1 MAVNI
6 HLEVRG
12 LQILNNCPT
21 YTTQGYSNDP
31 ITVFLPQLFFKM
43 SQQKICGDI
52 NMQTNIHTNKA
63 DDINNTFRLLLTHI
77 FHYITQNKHT

>member
-12 LQILNNCPT
+12 LQISNNCPM

-31 ITVFLPQLFFKM
+31 GTVFLPQLFFKM
-43 SQQKICGDI
+43 SQQINCGDI
-52 NMQTNIHTNKA
+52 TCRHTYKA
-63 DDINNTFRLLLTHI
+63 DGINNTFRLLLTHI
-77 FHYITQNKHT
+77 FHCITQNKHT